1 MTEQAMVYVVDDD
14 KDLREAILDT
24 LEDEKIAA
32 RGFAAASEAIKVL
45 DPEWGGIIVSDIR
58 MPGLSGIEFLKVV
71 KKSAPEVPFILIT
84 GHGDVATAISAMKAG
99 AYDFLEKPARPQYLV
114 EVVRRALN
122 MRRLQLENSKLRQ
135 MIASGGSLNS
145 RIIGRSTS
153 IKNCRRDILAIAPL
167 NVDVLIQGE
176 TGTGKCLAARCIHDL
191 SPRADQEFTRI
202 NCVSVTAKNIEK
214 ILAGGDDKSPKTN
227 GGTLFFDE
235 LNSLDETAQV
245 KMMRYLE
252 DGKNDKNKPRIIAGI
267 ESEPKDLIEN
277 GKLRAD
283 LYYLINVANISLPN
297 LKNRGKDIFTLLD
310 YFISEAASRHNLK
323 IPDVK
328 IEYLSMLKKYSW
340 PGNVRELRNVAEK
353 LVIGLEVVLGEQ
365 SSSENLL
372 SNGYDAA
379 LQKFEFNLLREALLQ
394 AGGRKG
400 EAANLL
406 GIPRKRFYLR
416 LKHHG
421 LNQ

>member
-32 RGFAAASEAIKVL
+32 RGFSTASEAIKVL

-58 MPGLSGIEFLKVV
+58 MPGLSGLEFLKVV

-84 GHGDVATAISAMKAG
+84 GHGDVATAISAMKGG

-135 MIASGGSLNS
+135 MIANGGSLNS

-214 ILAGGDDKSPKTN
+214 ILAGGDDKSRKPN

-235 LNSLDETAQV
+235 LDSLDETAQV

-252 DGKNDKNKPRIIAGI
+252 DGKNDKNKPRIIAGV
-267 ESEPKDLIEN
+267 ESDPKDLIEN

-310 YFISEAASRHNLK
+310 YFISESASRHNLK

-328 IEYLSMLKKYSW
+328 IEYLSMLKKYQW

-365 SSSENLL
+365 SSSENLV
-372 SNGYDAA
+372 SNGYDGA

-400 EAANLL
+400 EAAALL

-421 LNQ
+421 INQ

>member
-1 MTEQAMVYVVDDD
+1 MTDKAMVYVVDDD

-24 LEDEKIAA
+24 LEDENFPA
-32 RGFAAASEAIKVL
+32 RGFSVASEAIKVL
-45 DPEWGGIIVSDIR
+45 DPEWGGVIVSDIR
-58 MPGLSGIEFLKVV
+58 MPGLSGMEFLKIV
-71 KKSAPEVPFILIT
+71 KKSAPQVPFILIT
-84 GHGDVATAISAMKAG
+84 GHGDVATAISAMKEG

-135 MIASGGSLNS
+135 MIANGGSLNS

-176 TGTGKCLAARCIHDL
+176 TGTGKCLVASCIHDL
-191 SPRADQEFTRI
+191 SPRADQEFIRV

-214 ILAGGDDKSPKTN
+214 ILAGHDEKTKKTN

-235 LNSLDETAQV
+235 LNSLDETVQV
-245 KMMRYLE
+245 KMMRFLE
-252 DGKNDKNKPRIIAGI
+252 DGKNEADKPRIIAGV
-267 ESEPKDLIEN
+267 EKDPKKLIEE

-297 LKNRGKDIFTLLD
+297 LKSRGKDIFILLD
-310 YFISEAASRHNLK
+310 YFISQAAKRHNLK

-328 IEYLSMLKKYSW
+328 MEYLSMLKKYHW

-365 SSSENLL
+365 GDHKNLI
-372 SNGYDAA
+372 SNGYDGA
-379 LQKFEFNLLREALLQ
+379 LKNFEINLLQEALLQ
-394 AGGRKG
+394 TGGRKG
-400 EAANLL
+400 EAAALL

-421 LNQ
+421 LN